1 MNKSIQRM
9 EKLAEKLK
17 TYKDAKCLLGLG
29 SMAQIKRA
37 DAYSDMD
44 FFLIVKDGSKSLF
57 MNDLKWLDVEPI
69 IYSFKNSNDGYKVM
83 YQDGVYAEFAIFTE
97 KEIIDAHFTRGII
110 YYKTNDFDVTLVNP
124 NHSPKKRIIDINY
137 NVNEALTNIY
147 VGLLRLKRGET
158 SSASTFIQV
167 YAYNLILPLFESLF
181 KKDDPFE
188 DPYQF
193 ERRIEFRFKETAN
206 LLSNFRQGYHKNI
219 ESAQAMLDFLDKNF
233 DVNERFID
241 QIRLLI

>member
-17 TYKDAKCLLGLG
+17 NYKDAKCLLGLG
-29 SMAQIKRA
+29 SMSQVKRA

-44 FFLIVKDGSKSLF
+44 FFLIVKDGSKDTF
-57 MNDLKWLDVEPI
+57 INDLKWLAVQPI

-83 YQDGVYAEFAIFTE
+83 YQDGVYAEFAVFTE
-97 KEIIDAHFTRGII
+97 KEIVDAHFTKGII

-124 NHSPKKRIIDINY
+124 NHSPKKRVVDIHF

-147 VGLLRLKRGET
+147 VGLLRLKRGEV
-158 SSASTFIQV
+158 SNASTFIQV
-167 YAYNLILPLFESLF
+167 YAYNLILPLFESIF
-181 KKDDPFE
+181 KKDDLFE

-193 ERRIEFRFKETAN
+193 ERRIEFRFKESVS
-206 LLSNFRQGYHKNI
+206 LLKDFRQGYLKNV
-219 ESAQAMLDFLDKNF
+219 ESAQAMLDFLDKHF
-233 DVNERFID
+233 DVNESFVS
-241 QIRLLI
+241 QIRQLI

>member
-9 EKLAEKLK
+9 EKLADKLK
-17 TYKDAKCLLGLG
+17 SYKDAKCLLGLG

-44 FFLIVKDGSKSLF
+44 FFLIVNEGSKENF
-57 MNDLKWLDVEPI
+57 MNDLKWLAVQPI
-69 IYSFKNSNDGYKVM
+69 IYSFKNSNDGYKIM
-83 YQDGVYAEFAIFTE
+83 YQDGVYAEFAVFSE
-97 KEIIDAHFTRGII
+97 KEIVDAHFLSGII
-110 YYKTNDFDVTLVNP
+110 YYKTNDFDVSLVHP
-124 NHSPKKRIIDINY
+124 NHSPKKRKIDVNY

-147 VGLLRLKRGET
+147 VGLLRLKRGEI
-158 SSASTFIQV
+158 SNASTFIQV

-193 ERRIEFRFKETAN
+193 ERRIELRFKESAN
-206 LLSNFRQGYHKNI
+206 LLSNFRQGYHRNI
-219 ESAQAMLDFLDKNF
+219 ESAQAMLDFFDKYF
-233 DVNERFID
+233 DVNERFTE
-241 QIRLLI
+241 